1 MIDTLQKG
9 EIAKLK
15 VMLRAIEKGFIVSTP
30 SIEGC
35 RYDLVIDDG
44 IKLWRT
50 QCKYI
55 NGRASKGVGS
65 VVLNLRRDSG
75 FKKKGKY
82 RTYTTQDIDVI
93 VGYIPETGDI
103 VWLPPELW
111 QGKLSLQLRVTPTL
125 SGQVKRIVPVS
136 QYVW

>member
-1 MIDTLQKG
+1 MDTFQKG

-15 VMLRAIEKGFIVSTP
+15 VMLRAIDKGFVVSVP
-30 SIEGC
+30 STEGC

-55 NGRASKGVGS
+55 NGRASKSTGN

-75 FKKKGKY
+75 FKKRGRY
-82 RTYTTQDIDVI
+82 RTYTTQDIDVV

-111 QGKLSLQLRVTPTL
+111 DGKSSLQLRVTPAL
-125 SGQVKRIVPVS
+125 SGQVKRTIPIS
-136 QYVW
+136 QYLW